1 MDEEETMATLTPE
14 ICDYLRELAR
24 KLATAPHGGAGQL
37 VTDAAQFLGMSKQ
50 TIYRHLKA
58 VAGWESGRKC
68 RADKGQT
75 SVNSDA
81 LMTLATMQRE
91 SVRDNG
97 KQTMKTPVARS
108 VLEANG
114 LPVGV
119 SNAHLNRLM
128 RDRGLN
134 VEAQQQA
141 APAQQMR
148 ALHPNH
154 VHQVDP
160 SLCLV
165 YYLNGRQQIM
175 EDREFYKNKLENF
188 AKVKF
193 KVWRYVLWD
202 MASGALQVW
211 YCEAAGE
218 SQANMFNFLM
228 HAWGQQEGRLFHGV
242 PKYLYW
248 DKGSANMAT
257 AIQCLLRSLE
267 CESLTHKPGNARA
280 KGGVE
285 GGNNIVETQFECRL
299 RFEPVD
305 DVAGLNRAA
314 LAWSEGYNAN
324 LIPGQDT
331 RLRRTG
337 LSVPV
342 ARYDLWQ
349 LIKSSQ
355 LRLLPEVEVCR
366 ALMTGKEVE
375 RKVDGHERISFK
387 HPKAER
393 TMTYS
398 LKGMD
403 GVNVGD
409 MVSVRPLVYGEL
421 AIQIELPRFDGEP
434 LIYRAEPEQA
444 FDEFGSPLSAA
455 VFGEEMK
462 SHADTPAEKAGKA
475 MDELAFPGQDAD
487 QARQKKVVPFG
498 GEIKAHSYLQEVE
511 QPNYLQRPGVDI
523 ATPAH
528 AKPAQPEAVELVTAL
543 LRIRAELGRNLTTAE
558 NQFMRGRFA
567 DGVPAEQLQALI
579 DQFKNP
585 TQADQE
591 QPLRA
596 AGGLRAV

>member
-1 MDEEETMATLTPE
+1 MASLAPAT
-14 ICDYLRELAR
+14 CDYIRALAR
-24 KLATAPHGGAGQL
+24 KLETTPHKARGPLIDGGAE
-37 VTDAAQFLGMSKQ
+37 FLGMSKQ

-68 RADKGQT
+68 RADKGST

-81 LMTLATMQRE
+81 LLTLATMQRE

-97 KQTMKTPVARS
+97 KQTMHTPVARS

-134 VEAQQQA
+134 VETQVA
-141 APAQQMR
+141 ASPAQKLR
-148 ALHPNH
+148 YPHPNH
-154 VHQVDP
+154 THQVDP

-165 YYLNGRQQIM
+165 YYLNGRQYIM
-175 EDREFYKNKLENF
+175 EDREFYKNKLENY

-193 KVWRYVLWD
+193 KVFRYAMWD
-202 MASGALQVW
+202 GASGSIQPW
-211 YCEAAGE
+211 YTEAAGE
-218 SQANMFNFLM
+218 SQASLFNFLM
-228 HAWGQQEGRLFHGV
+228 HAWSKQDGRLFHGV
-242 PKYLYW
+242 PKVLIW
-248 DKGSANMAT
+248 DKGSANQSH
-257 AIQCLLRSLE
+257 AIRNLLKSLE
-267 CESLTHKPGNARA
+267 VEAITHEAGNSRA

-285 GGNNIVETQFECRL
+285 NANNIIETQFESRL

-305 DVAGLNRAA
+305 SIDELNAAA

-331 RLRRTG
+331 RLRREG
-337 LSVPV
+337 LAMPV

-349 LIKSSQ
+349 RIRSEE
-355 LRLLPEVEVCR
+355 LRLLPDVEVCR
-366 ALMTGKEVE
+366 ALMVGKEEE
-375 RKVDGHERISFK
+375 RKVDGHENITFR
-387 HPKAER
+387 HPKADR
-393 TMTYS
+393 TQTYC
-398 LKGMD
+398 LKGME

-409 MVSVRPLVYGEL
+409 MVSVRPLVYGDD
-421 AIQIELPRFDGEP
+421 AIQVALARFDGEP
-434 LIYRAEPEQA
+434 LIYRVEPEREY
-444 FDEFGSPLSAA
+444 DGYGNPLSAA
-455 VFGEEMK
+455 VPGEGYK
-462 SHADTPAEKAGKA
+462 SHAQTPAEVAGQA

-498 GEIKAHSYLQEVE
+498 GAIKSHSYLKDVE
-511 QPNYLQRPGVDI
+511 QPSYLQRPGVEI
-523 ATPAH
+523 EAPAH
-528 AKPAQPEAVELVTAL
+528 AAPAAPRMLDSTVVM
-543 LRIRAELGRNLTTAE
+543 LRVRSELGRNLTAEE
-558 NQFMRGRFA
+558 NQFMTARFA
-567 DGVPAEQLQALI
+567 GGVPEDQLDALI

-585 TQADQE
+585 PQAQDV

>member
-1 MDEEETMATLTPE
+1 MASLAPAT
-14 ICDYLRELAR
+14 CDYIRALAR
-24 KLATAPHGGAGQL
+24 KLETTPHKARGPLIDGGAE
-37 VTDAAQFLGMSKQ
+37 FLGMSKQ

-68 RADKGQT
+68 RADKGST

-81 LMTLATMQRE
+81 LLTLATMQRE

-97 KQTMKTPVARS
+97 KQTMHTPVARS

-134 VEAQQQA
+134 VETQVA
-141 APAQQMR
+141 ASPAQKLR
-148 ALHPNH
+148 YPHPNH
-154 VHQVDP
+154 THQVDP

-165 YYLNGRQQIM
+165 YYLNGRQYIM
-175 EDREFYKNKLENF
+175 EDREFYKNKLENY

-193 KVWRYVLWD
+193 KVFRYAMWD
-202 MASGALQVW
+202 GASGSIQPW
-211 YCEAAGE
+211 YTEAAGE
-218 SQANMFNFLM
+218 SQASLFNFLM
-228 HAWGQQEGRLFHGV
+228 HAWSKQDGRLFHGV
-242 PKYLYW
+242 PKVLIW
-248 DKGSANMAT
+248 DKGSANQSH
-257 AIQCLLRSLE
+257 AIRNLLKSLE
-267 CESLTHKPGNARA
+267 VEAITHEAGNSRA

-285 GGNNIVETQFECRL
+285 NANNIIETQFESRL

-305 DVAGLNRAA
+305 SIDELNAAA

-331 RLRRTG
+331 RLRREG
-337 LSVPV
+337 LAMPV

-349 LIKSSQ
+349 RIRSEE
-355 LRLLPEVEVCR
+355 LRLLPDVEVCR
-366 ALMTGKEVE
+366 ALMVGKEEE
-375 RKVDGHERISFK
+375 RKVDGHENITFR

-393 TMTYS
+393 TQTYC

-409 MVSVRPLVYGEL
+409 MVSVRPLVYGDD
-421 AIQIELPRFDGEP
+421 AIQVALARFDGEP
-434 LIYRAEPEQA
+434 LIYRVEPEREY
-444 FDEFGSPLSAA
+444 DGYGNPLSAA
-455 VFGEEMK
+455 VPGEGYK
-462 SHADTPAEKAGKA
+462 SHAQTPAEVAGQA

-498 GEIKAHSYLQEVE
+498 GAIKSHSYLKDVE
-511 QPNYLQRPGVDI
+511 QPSYLQRPGVEI
-523 ATPAH
+523 EASAH
-528 AKPAQPEAVELVTAL
+528 AAPVAPRMLDSTVVM
-543 LRIRAELGRNLTTAE
+543 LRVRSELGRNLTAEE
-558 NQFMRGRFA
+558 NQFMTARFA
-567 DGVPAEQLQALI
+567 AGVPEDQLDALI

-585 TQADQE
+585 PQAQDFADM

>member
-1 MDEEETMATLTPE
+1 MASLAPAT
-14 ICDYLRELAR
+14 CDYIRALAR
-24 KLATAPHGGAGQL
+24 KLETTPHKARGPLIDGGAE
-37 VTDAAQFLGMSKQ
+37 FLGMSKQ

-68 RADKGQT
+68 RADKGST

-81 LMTLATMQRE
+81 LLTLATMQRE

-97 KQTMKTPVARS
+97 KQTMHTPVARS

-134 VEAQQQA
+134 VETQVA
-141 APAQQMR
+141 ASPAQKLR
-148 ALHPNH
+148 YPHPNH
-154 VHQVDP
+154 THQVDP

-165 YYLNGRQQIM
+165 YYLNGRQYIM
-175 EDREFYKNKLENF
+175 EDREFYKNKLENY

-193 KVWRYVLWD
+193 KVFRYAMWD
-202 MASGALQVW
+202 GASGAIQPW
-211 YCEAAGE
+211 YTEAAGE
-218 SQANMFNFLM
+218 SQASLFNFLM
-228 HAWGQQEGRLFHGV
+228 YAWSKQDGRLFHGV
-242 PKYLYW
+242 PKVLIW
-248 DKGSANMAT
+248 DKGSANQSH
-257 AIQCLLRSLE
+257 AIRNLLKSLE
-267 CESLTHKPGNARA
+267 VEAITHEAGNSRA

-285 GGNNIVETQFECRL
+285 NANNIIETQFESRL

-305 DVAGLNRAA
+305 SIDELNAAA

-331 RLRRTG
+331 RLRREG
-337 LSVPV
+337 LAMPV

-349 LIKSSQ
+349 RIRSEE

-366 ALMTGKEVE
+366 ALMVGKEEE
-375 RKVDGHERISFK
+375 RKVDGHENITFR
-387 HPKAER
+387 HPKADR
-393 TMTYS
+393 TQTYC

-409 MVSVRPLVYGEL
+409 MVSVRPLVYGDDAIQVEL
-421 AIQIELPRFDGEP
+421 ARFDGEP
-434 LIYRAEPEQA
+434 LIYRVEPEREY
-444 FDEFGSPLSAA
+444 DGYGNPLSAA
-455 VFGEEMK
+455 VPGEGYK
-462 SHADTPAEKAGKA
+462 SHAQTPAEVAGQA

-498 GEIKAHSYLQEVE
+498 GAIKSHSYLKDVE
-511 QPNYLQRPGVDI
+511 QPSYLQRPGVEI
-523 ATPAH
+523 EAPAH
-528 AKPAQPEAVELVTAL
+528 AAPAAPRMLDSTVVM
-543 LRIRAELGRNLTTAE
+543 LRVRSELGRNLTAEE
-558 NQFMRGRFA
+558 NQFMTARFA
-567 DGVPAEQLQALI
+567 AGVPEDQLDALI

-585 TQADQE
+585 PQAE
-591 QPLRA
+591 VQPLRA

>member
-1 MDEEETMATLTPE
+1 MALTPA

-24 KLATAPHGGAGQL
+24 KLDAAPHGGAGQL
-37 VTDAAQFLGMSKQ
+37 LDEAGQFLGMSRQ

-58 VAGWESGRKC
+58 VAGWESGRKA
-68 RADKGQT
+68 RSDKGST
-75 SVNSDA
+75 SVDSDA
-81 LMTLATMQRE
+81 LLTLATMQRE

-108 VLEANG
+108 VLQANG
-114 LPVGV
+114 LEVSV
-119 SNAHLNRLM
+119 SNAQLNRLM

-134 VEAQQQA
+134 VEAQQVA

-218 SQANMFNFLM
+218 SQANMFSFLM

-267 CESLTHKPGNARA
+267 CESRTHEAGNARA

-285 GGNNIVETQFECRL
+285 GGNNIVETQFESRL

-314 LAWSEGYNAN
+314 MAWSEAYNAN

-337 LSVPV
+337 LTVPV

-349 LIKSSQ
+349 LIKSEQ
-355 LRLLPEVEVCR
+355 LRLLPPVEVCQ
-366 ALMTGKEVE
+366 ALMTGKEAE
-375 RKVDGHERISFK
+375 RKVDGHQCITFK

-393 TMTYS
+393 SMTYS

-403 GVNVGD
+403 GVSVGD
-409 MVSVRPLVYGEL
+409 LVSVRPLVYGEL
-421 AIQIELPRFDGEP
+421 AIQIELPRYDGEP
-434 LIYRAEPEQA
+434 LVYRVEPELEY
-444 FDEFGSPLSAA
+444 DEFGRPLSAA

-462 SHADTPAEKAGKA
+462 SHADTPAMKAGKA
-475 MDELAFPGQDAD
+475 MDELAFPDQDAD

-511 QPNYLQRPGVDI
+511 QPSYLQRPGVDI
-523 ATPAH
+523 TTPAH
-528 AKPAQPEAVELVTAL
+528 AQPAGPVLVELVPAL
-543 LRIRAELGRNLTTAE
+543 LRIRAELGRNLTGDE
-558 NQFMRGRFA
+558 NQFMRNRFKG
-567 DGVPAEQLQALI
+567 GVPEDQLQALI
-579 DQFKNP
+579 EQFKNP
-585 TQADQE
+585 AQADQE
-591 QPLRA
+591 QPIRA

>member
-1 MDEEETMATLTPE
+1 MVEDETMAALTPE

-24 KLATAPHGGAGQL
+24 KLAAAPHGGAGPL
-37 VTDAAQFLGMSKQ
+37 VDDAAQFLGMSKQ

-108 VLEANG
+108 VLQANG
-114 LPVGV
+114 LEVGV

-128 RDRGLN
+128 RERGLN
-134 VEAQQQA
+134 VETQQQA

-148 ALHPNH
+148 ALHPNE
-154 VHQVDP
+154 VHQADP

-165 YYLNGRQQIM
+165 YHMNGKQYIM

-202 MASGALQVW
+202 MASSAIQVW

-218 SQANMFNFLM
+218 TQANMFNFLM
-228 HAWGQQEGRLFHGV
+228 HVWGKQEGRLFHGV

-248 DKGSANMAT
+248 DKGSANVAT

-267 CESLTHKPGNARA
+267 CESRTHEAGNARA

-305 DVAGLNRAA
+305 DVDGLNRAA
-314 LAWSEGYNAN
+314 TAWSEAYNAN

-337 LSVPV
+337 LTMPV

-349 LIKSSQ
+349 LIKSSE
-355 LRLLPEVEVCR
+355 LRLLPDVEVCR

-375 RKVDGHERISFK
+375 RKVDGHQCITFK

-393 TMTYS
+393 SMTYS
-398 LKGMD
+398 LRGMD
-403 GVNVGD
+403 GINTGD
-409 MVSVRPLVYGEL
+409 MVAVRPLVYGEL
-421 AIQIELPRFDGEP
+421 AIQIEVPRFDGEP
-434 LIYRAEPEQA
+434 LVYRAEPELE
-444 FDEFGSPLSAA
+444 FDDFGRPLSAA

-462 SHADTPAEKAGKA
+462 SQADTPAEKAGKA
-475 MDELAFPGQDAD
+475 MDELAFPDQDAD
-487 QARQKKVVPFG
+487 KARQKKVVPFG

-511 QPNYLQRPGVDI
+511 QPSYLQRPGVDI

-528 AKPAQPEAVELVTAL
+528 AAPAGPELLEPVAVM
-543 LRIRAELGRNLTTAE
+543 LRIRAELGRNLTSDE
-558 NQFMRGRFA
+558 NQFMRSRFK
-567 DGVPAEQLQALI
+567 DGVPEGQLQALI

-585 TQADQE
+585 AQTDGE
-591 QPLRA
+591 QPIRA

>member
-1 MDEEETMATLTPE
+1 MASLAPAT
-14 ICDYLRELAR
+14 CDYIRALAR
-24 KLATAPHGGAGQL
+24 KLETTPHKARGPLIDGGAE
-37 VTDAAQFLGMSKQ
+37 FLGMSKQ

-68 RADKGQT
+68 RADKGST

-81 LMTLATMQRE
+81 LLTLATMQRE

-97 KQTMKTPVARS
+97 KQTMHTPVARS

-134 VEAQQQA
+134 VETQVA
-141 APAQQMR
+141 ASPAQKLR
-148 ALHPNH
+148 YPHPNH
-154 VHQVDP
+154 THQVDP

-165 YYLNGRQQIM
+165 YYLNGRQYIM
-175 EDREFYKNKLENF
+175 EDREFYKNKLENY

-193 KVWRYVLWD
+193 KVFRYAMWD
-202 MASGALQVW
+202 GASGSIQPW
-211 YCEAAGE
+211 YTEAAGE
-218 SQANMFNFLM
+218 SQASLFNFLM
-228 HAWGQQEGRLFHGV
+228 HAWSKQDGRLFHGV
-242 PKYLYW
+242 PKVLIW
-248 DKGSANMAT
+248 DKGSANQSH
-257 AIQCLLRSLE
+257 AIRNLLKSLE
-267 CESLTHKPGNARA
+267 VEAITHEAGNSRA

-285 GGNNIVETQFECRL
+285 NANNIIETQFESRL

-305 DVAGLNRAA
+305 SIDELNAAA

-331 RLRRTG
+331 RLRREG
-337 LSVPV
+337 LAMPV

-349 LIKSSQ
+349 RIRSEE
-355 LRLLPEVEVCR
+355 LRLLPDVEVCR
-366 ALMTGKEVE
+366 ALMVGKEEE
-375 RKVDGHERISFK
+375 RKVDGHENITFR
-387 HPKAER
+387 HPKADR
-393 TMTYS
+393 TQTYC

-409 MVSVRPLVYGEL
+409 MVSVRPLVYGDD
-421 AIQIELPRFDGEP
+421 AIQVALARFDGEP
-434 LIYRAEPEQA
+434 LIYRVEPEREY
-444 FDEFGSPLSAA
+444 DGYGNPLSAA
-455 VFGEEMK
+455 VPGEGYK
-462 SHADTPAEKAGKA
+462 SHAQTPAEVAGQA

-498 GEIKAHSYLQEVE
+498 GAIKSHSYLKDVE
-511 QPNYLQRPGVDI
+511 QPSYLQRPGVEI
-523 ATPAH
+523 EAPAH
-528 AKPAQPEAVELVTAL
+528 AAPAAPRMLDSTVVM
-543 LRIRAELGRNLTTAE
+543 LRVRSELGRNLTAEE
-558 NQFMRGRFA
+558 NQFMTARFA
-567 DGVPAEQLQALI
+567 AGVPEDQLDALI

-585 TQADQE
+585 PQAQDFADV

>member
-1 MDEEETMATLTPE
+1 MASLAPAT
-14 ICDYLRELAR
+14 CDYIRALAR
-24 KLATAPHGGAGQL
+24 KLETTPHKARGPLIDGGAE
-37 VTDAAQFLGMSKQ
+37 FLGMSKQ

-68 RADKGQT
+68 RADKGST

-81 LMTLATMQRE
+81 LLTLATMQRE

-97 KQTMKTPVARS
+97 KQTMHTPVARS

-134 VEAQQQA
+134 VETQVA
-141 APAQQMR
+141 ASPAQKLR
-148 ALHPNH
+148 YPHPNH
-154 VHQVDP
+154 THQVDP

-165 YYLNGRQQIM
+165 YYLNGRQYIM
-175 EDREFYKNKLENF
+175 EDREFYKNKLENY

-193 KVWRYVLWD
+193 KVFRYAMWD
-202 MASGALQVW
+202 GASGAIQPW
-211 YCEAAGE
+211 YTEAAGE
-218 SQANMFNFLM
+218 SQASLFNFLM
-228 HAWGQQEGRLFHGV
+228 YAWSKQDGRLFHGV
-242 PKYLYW
+242 PKVLIW
-248 DKGSANMAT
+248 DKGSANQSH
-257 AIQCLLRSLE
+257 AIRNLLKSLE
-267 CESLTHKPGNARA
+267 VEAITHEAGNSRA

-285 GGNNIVETQFECRL
+285 NANNIIETQFESRL
-299 RFEPVD
+299 RFEPVESID
-305 DVAGLNRAA
+305 ELNAAA

-331 RLRRTG
+331 RLRREG
-337 LSVPV
+337 LAMPV

-349 LIKSSQ
+349 RIRSEE
-355 LRLLPEVEVCR
+355 LRLLPDVEVCR
-366 ALMTGKEVE
+366 ALMVGKEEE
-375 RKVDGHERISFK
+375 RKVDGHENITFR
-387 HPKAER
+387 HPKADR
-393 TMTYS
+393 TQTYC

-409 MVSVRPLVYGEL
+409 MVSVRPLVYGDD
-421 AIQIELPRFDGEP
+421 AIQVVLARFDGEP
-434 LIYRAEPEQA
+434 LIYRVEPEREY
-444 FDEFGSPLSAA
+444 DGYGNPLSAA
-455 VFGEEMK
+455 VPGEGYK
-462 SHADTPAEKAGKA
+462 SHAQTPAEVAGQA

-498 GEIKAHSYLQEVE
+498 GAIKSHSYLKDVE
-511 QPNYLQRPGVDI
+511 QPSYLQRPGVEI
-523 ATPAH
+523 EAPAH
-528 AKPAQPEAVELVTAL
+528 AAPAAPRMLDSTVVM
-543 LRIRAELGRNLTTAE
+543 LRVRSELGRNLTAEE
-558 NQFMRGRFA
+558 NQFMTARFA
-567 DGVPAEQLQALI
+567 AGVPEDQLDALI

-585 TQADQE
+585 PQAQDFADM

>member
-1 MDEEETMATLTPE
+1 MASLAPAT
-14 ICDYLRELAR
+14 CDYIRALAR
-24 KLATAPHGGAGQL
+24 KLETTPHKARGPLINGGAE
-37 VTDAAQFLGMSKQ
+37 FLGMSKQ

-68 RADKGQT
+68 RADKGST

-81 LMTLATMQRE
+81 LLTLATMQRE

-97 KQTMKTPVARS
+97 KQTMHTPVARS

-128 RDRGLN
+128 RDRSLN
-134 VEAQQQA
+134 VETQVA
-141 APAQQMR
+141 ASPAQKLR
-148 ALHPNH
+148 YPHPNH
-154 VHQVDP
+154 THQVDP

-165 YYLNGRQQIM
+165 YYLNGRQYIM
-175 EDREFYKNKLENF
+175 EDREFYKNKLENY

-193 KVWRYVLWD
+193 KVFRYAMWD
-202 MASGALQVW
+202 GASGSIQPW
-211 YCEAAGE
+211 YTEAAGE
-218 SQANMFNFLM
+218 SQASLFNFLM
-228 HAWGQQEGRLFHGV
+228 HAWSKQDGRLFHGV
-242 PKYLYW
+242 PKVLIW
-248 DKGSANMAT
+248 DKGSANQSH
-257 AIQCLLRSLE
+257 AIRNLLKSLE
-267 CESLTHKPGNARA
+267 VEAITHEAGNSRA

-285 GGNNIVETQFECRL
+285 NANNIIETQFESRL

-305 DVAGLNRAA
+305 SIDELNAAA

-331 RLRRTG
+331 RLRHEG
-337 LSVPV
+337 LAMPV

-349 LIKSSQ
+349 RIRSEE
-355 LRLLPEVEVCR
+355 LRLLPDVEVCR
-366 ALMTGKEVE
+366 ALMVGKEEE
-375 RKVDGHERISFK
+375 RKVDGHENITFR
-387 HPKAER
+387 HPKADR
-393 TMTYS
+393 TQTYC

-409 MVSVRPLVYGEL
+409 MVSVRPLVYGDD
-421 AIQIELPRFDGEP
+421 AIQVALARFDGEP
-434 LIYRAEPEQA
+434 LIYRVEPEREY
-444 FDEFGSPLSAA
+444 DGYGNPLSAA
-455 VFGEEMK
+455 VPGEGYK
-462 SHADTPAEKAGKA
+462 SHAQTPAEVAGQA

-498 GEIKAHSYLQEVE
+498 GAIKSHSYLKDVE
-511 QPNYLQRPGVDI
+511 QPSYLQRPGVEI
-523 ATPAH
+523 EAPAH
-528 AKPAQPEAVELVTAL
+528 AAPAAPRMLDSTVVM
-543 LRIRAELGRNLTTAE
+543 LRVRAELGRNLTAEE
-558 NQFMRGRFA
+558 NQFMTARFA
-567 DGVPAEQLQALI
+567 AGVPEDQLDALI

-585 TQADQE
+585 PQAQDV